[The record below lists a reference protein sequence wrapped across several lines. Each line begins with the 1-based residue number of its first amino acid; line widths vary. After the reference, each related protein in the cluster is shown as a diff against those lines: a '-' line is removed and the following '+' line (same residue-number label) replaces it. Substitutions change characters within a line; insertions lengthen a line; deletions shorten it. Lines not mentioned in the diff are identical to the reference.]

1 MIIGFGDIG
10 TAWTGKNPYSSDNS
24 FNTSIINGHNYNITI
39 QNQKEP
45 LIYSYGFGIRSRI
58 FGYYVR
64 LDWGY
69 GIDDHIAMPS
79 LKQLSL
85 SLDF

>member
-1 MIIGFGDIG
+1 MIIGFNDIG
-10 TAWTGKNPYSSDNS
+10 AAWTGKTPYSTENS
-24 FNTSIINGHNYNITI
+24 FNSSVIAGHNYTI
-39 QNQKEP
+39 NLKSQKEP
-45 LIYSYGFGIRSRI
+45 IIYSYGFGIRSRI

-69 GIDDHIAMPS
+69 GIDDRILMPS
-79 LKQLSL
+79 IKQLSL

>member
-1 MIIGFGDIG
+1 M
-10 TAWTGKNPYSSDNS
+10 
-24 FNTSIINGHNYNITI
+24 NIPVEHLSLSVLFDCI

-69 GIDDHIAMPS
+69 GINDHIAMPS

>member
-1 MIIGFGDIG
+1 MGQSRTADLAAEFGFG
-10 TAWTGKNPYSSDNS
+10 
-24 FNTSIINGHNYNITI
+24 
-39 QNQKEP
+39 
-45 LIYSYGFGIRSRI
+45 LRSRI

-69 GIDDHIAMPS
+69 GIDDKILMPS
-79 LKQLSL
+79 IKQLSL